1 MVWGRKK
8 NLTLTVRF
16 ESVEKPVDLE
26 LLLIYS
32 GGICPPAAVETRE
45 LD

>member
-16 ESVEKPVDLE
+16 ETVEKPAELE

-32 GGICPPAAVETRE
+32 GEICPSSRC
-45 LD
+45 